1 LKIPQEITEKVIEL
15 ADIIDIVG
23 EHVRL
28 TKRGRNFVGLCPF
41 HGEKTPSFTVSPDR
55 NIYKCFGCGKAGNA
69 ITFMTD
75 FHGLTFVE
83 AIETLAAKYGI
94 QIAEKFEKD
103 PQQVSKRELMLA
115 ALKEASLFYHSTLM
129 KKEGKSTLDYFKSR
143 AFSDDTIKKFLLG
156 YSIDKYD
163 SLLSVLNKYGFD
175 DDVIIESGL
184 AGRSDTN
191 NKVFDRFRGRAMFP
205 IRDYIGRVIGFGA
218 RQMVEDKN
226 QGKYINSP
234 QSSIYDKSRVLYGLY
249 EAKNSIRS
257 KDFVIMTE
265 GYADTITLVQAG
277 YENVVASSGTSLTE
291 GQLTLLKRYTNKIYF
306 SYDSDSAGLK
316 AAESGASLAL
326 AQGFDVLII
335 RLPEGEDPDSIVRK
349 HGADTYD
356 YHLRH
361 AKGFIDFKI
370 DRFKESGLLNTPQG
384 KSNAINNLIETV
396 AKIPDELQH
405 DFFIQK
411 IASLLNLTE
420 NQIHTIYDLKGKLR
434 NDYIRHLDSESAIVE
449 SKIFVQQND
458 VPDKIPLDY
467 KYSIDEILPEEYI
480 LLKVALQGT
489 DDLTL
494 LFEKTDFSVDILI
507 SNTAKEIFDL
517 ILENSENIDILN
529 SLMASEISENIK
541 SIIIELSMADVSP
554 SENWYSRLRIDKPEY
569 DISRIMNDSINKLKI
584 RKIRHQIEEVQSL
597 IKSEPDNANHLKRF
611 MHLYKHEK
619 DIISIITNYLD

>member
-1 LKIPQEITEKVIEL
+1 MKIPQDITAKVIEL

-28 TKRGRNFVGLCPF
+28 TKRGRNFIGLCPF
-41 HGEKTPSFTVSPDR
+41 HNEKTPSFTVSPDR

-69 ITFMTD
+69 ITFLTD
-75 FHGLTFVE
+75 FNGLTFVE
-83 AIETLAAKYGI
+83 AVETLAAKYGI
-94 QIAEKFEKD
+94 QIAEKYEKD
-103 PQQVSKRELMLA
+103 TQQTSKRELMLS
-115 ALKEASLFYHSTLM
+115 ALKEASLFYHSLLLT
-129 KKEGKSTLDYFKSR
+129 KDGKSTLDYFKSR
-143 AFSDDTIKKFLLG
+143 AFTDETIKKFLLG
-156 YSIDKYD
+156 FSIDKYD
-163 SLLSVLNKYGFD
+163 SLLSILKKKGFEEE
-175 DDVIIESGL
+175 VILDAGL
-184 AGRSDTN
+184 AGKSDSH
-191 NKVFDRFRGRAMFP
+191 KIFDRFRGRAMFP

-218 RQMVEDKN
+218 RQMVEDKS

-234 QSSIYDKSRVLYGLY
+234 QSAIYDKSRVLFGLY

-257 KDFVIMTE
+257 KDFAIMTE
-265 GYADTITLVQAG
+265 GYADTITLSQAG
-277 YENVVASSGTSLTE
+277 YENVIASSGTSLTE
-291 GQLTLLKRYTNKIYF
+291 GQLMLLKRYTNKIYF

-316 AAESGASLAL
+316 AAENGASLAL
-326 AQGFDVLII
+326 AQGFDVLIV
-335 RLPEGEDPDSIVRK
+335 RLPEGEDPDSLVK
-349 HGADTYD
+349 NHGADTYD

-370 DRFKESGLLNTPQG
+370 ERFKESGLLNTPQG

-449 SKIFVQQND
+449 SKIFVQPESD
-458 VPDKIPLDY
+458 PDKIPINY
-467 KYSIDEILPEEYI
+467 HYTIDEILPEEYI

-489 DDLTL
+489 DDLNL
-494 LFEKTDFSVDILI
+494 LFEKTDFSVEILI

-517 ILENSENIDILN
+517 ILENSENTDILN
-529 SLMASEISENIK
+529 SLLASEIDENIK
-541 SIIIELSMADVSP
+541 SIIIELSMEDVTP

-569 DISRIMNDSINKLKI
+569 DLARIMNDSINKLKI
-584 RKIRHQIEEVQSL
+584 RKIRRQIEEVQSL

-611 MHLYKHEK
+611 MHLYKQEK
-619 DIISIITNYLD
+619 EIISIITNYLD